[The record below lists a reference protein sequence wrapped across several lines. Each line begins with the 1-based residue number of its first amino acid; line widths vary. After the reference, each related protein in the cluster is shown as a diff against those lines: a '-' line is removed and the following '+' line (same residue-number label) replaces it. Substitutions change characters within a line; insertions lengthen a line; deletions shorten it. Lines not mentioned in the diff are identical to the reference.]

1 MSTLE
6 KNKSENHKNTSP
18 SQEQL
23 RDILGHYQAGR
34 LKDAEKLAIS
44 ISQEFPN
51 HQFAWKALG
60 VIFAQTGRNSEAVH
74 ANQTAVSLS
83 PQDAGAHSNLGNVL
97 KELGRLDEALASYKQ
112 AIVLNPNFAE
122 AHYNLGVTFK
132 AQGRLDEALASYK
145 QAIVL
150 KSNYAEAHSNLGNV
164 LKELGKLDEAL
175 ASYKQAISLKPN
187 FAGAHNNLGNV
198 LKEIGKLD
206 EAELTYKQ
214 AISLKPNFAEAHY
227 NLSVIHLLQ
236 GNLDKGFNF
245 YEWRS
250 RKKEQSV
257 APARTK
263 FIWDGKQK
271 LYNKNF
277 VVYEEQG
284 LGDIIQF
291 CRYLPLLEQEGADV
305 TFKVKQVLH
314 TILQTMPCSFNL
326 SKSHPKESKIDFE
339 TPLMSLPNLFNT
351 DLNSIPASIPYLYA
365 DSDRTKTWADRLSKD
380 KFKIGI
386 CWQGS
391 KSKIDF
397 GRSFPL
403 SNFKN
408 ISKLRNIELISLHKG
423 EGEDQISYI
432 DFDVTTLGPNFDV
445 GQDAFIDTAAVMMNC
460 DLIITSDTAVAHLSG
475 ALGCPTWVVLK
486 YVPDW
491 RWMLDRSDSPWYPT
505 MALYRQKTVGNWV
518 SIFEEIKHDL
528 SLLMNQKGY

>member
-1 MSTLE
+1 MLE
-6 KNKSENHKNTSP
+6 KNKSENLKKTYP

-34 LKDAEKLAIS
+34 LNDAEKLAIS

-51 HQFAWKALG
+51 HQFAWKVLG
-60 VIFAQTGRNSEAVH
+60 VIFGQTGRNSEAVH

-83 PQDAGAHSNLGNVL
+83 PQDAEAHSNLGNVL
-97 KELGRLDEALASYKQ
+97 KELSRLDEALASYKQ
-112 AIVLNPNFAE
+112 AIALNPSF
-122 AHYNLGVTFK
+122 
-132 AQGRLDEALASYK
+132 
-145 QAIVL
+145 
-150 KSNYAEAHSNLGNV
+150 AEAHSNLGVV
-164 LKELGKLDEAL
+164 LKEL
-175 ASYKQAISLKPN
+175 
-187 FAGAHNNLGNV
+187 
-198 LKEIGKLD
+198 GKLD

-214 AISLKPNFAEAHY
+214 AISLKHNYAEAHY
-227 NLSVIHLLQ
+227 NLSVIHLLR

-314 TILQTMPCSFNL
+314 TILQTMGCNFNL
-326 SKSHPKESKIDFE
+326 SKSYPEEKKIDFE

-351 DLNSIPASIPYLYA
+351 DLKSIPASIPYLYA
-365 DSDRTKTWADRLSKD
+365 DSDRTKTWGDRLSKD

-391 KSKIDF
+391 KSKIDV

-432 DFDVTTLGPNFDV
+432 DFDVTTLGPDFDE

-475 ALGCPTWVVLK
+475 ALGCPTWVALK

-505 MALYRQKTVGNWV
+505 MTLYRQKTVGNWV
-518 SIFEEIKHDL
+518 SVFEEIKHDL